1 LGYEEIETTI
11 LDAINAIES
20 ETQYKLAIALEA
32 GVILT
37 PVPS

>member
-1 LGYEEIETTI
+1 MKKLKQQF

-32 GVILT
+32 E
-37 PVPS
+37 